1 MDMSPYLPLWA
12 HVMLQ
17 EIEARRRREGIPVPG
32 RTWHGLCKLAKKLH
46 VEETLPSPVTQA
58 PPLAAKL

>member
-1 MDMSPYLPLWA
+1 MM
-12 HVMLQ
+12 Q

-32 RTWHGLCKLAKKLH
+32 RTWHGFCRLAKKLH